1 MSVLTINFPETI
13 SAKLSNLAN
22 KNKSEIEK
30 FVLIAVAEKLDYL
43 EERAKRAKFDDFE
56 NILAKIPDVKP
67 ETFDQIQ

>member
-43 EERAKRAKFDDFE
+43 EDRAKLANLDNLD
-56 NILAKIPDVKP
+56 NLLAKIPNVKA
-67 ETFDQIQ
+67 ESFDQIQ